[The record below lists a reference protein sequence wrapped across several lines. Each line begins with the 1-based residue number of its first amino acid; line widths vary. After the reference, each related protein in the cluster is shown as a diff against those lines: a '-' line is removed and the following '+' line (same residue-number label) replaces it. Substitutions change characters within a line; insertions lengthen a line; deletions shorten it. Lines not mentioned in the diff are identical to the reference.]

1 MKKLLL
7 ILVSVLS
14 VSTTIFAVD
23 SNGRF
28 NYAAGFVIGSTNGF
42 NASTNGFNA
51 LAYDGE
57 GRGYQLT
64 LSLNESGNSKIGV
77 SFDKLFFYDANET
90 VPVYVGIGLKLSDE
104 EDKYVGIRG
113 VFGISYFANALSDSL
128 EIFGEIAPTIY
139 LTSINDFVETEYGIG
154 ARYYF

>member
-7 ILVSVLS
+7 ILFSVLS
-14 VSTTIFAVD
+14 LSTTIFAVD
-23 SNGRF
+23 TNGKF

-42 NASTNGFNA
+42 NG

-64 LSLNESGNSKIGV
+64 LSLKQNGDSKIGV
-77 SFDKLFFYDANET
+77 SFDKLFFYDANENL
-90 VPVYVGIGLKLSDE
+90 PIYAGIGLKLSDE
-104 EDKYVGIRG
+104 QDKYVGIRG
-113 VFGISYFANALSDSL
+113 VFGISYFANALSDSV

-139 LTSINDFVETEYGIG
+139 LTSINDFVKTEYAIG

>member
-7 ILVSVLS
+7 ILFSALS
-14 VSTTIFAVD
+14 FSSAIFAVD

-28 NYAAGFVIGSTNGF
+28 SYAAGFVIGSTNGF
-42 NASTNGFNA
+42 SG

-64 LSLNESGNSKIGV
+64 LSLNESGDSKIGV

-90 VPVYVGIGLKLSDE
+90 IPVYVGVGIKLSDE

-113 VFGISYFANALSDSL
+113 VFGISNFASSLSDNL

-139 LTSINDFVETEYGIG
+139 LTSINDFVKTEYGIG

>member
-1 MKKLLL
+1 MKRLLL
-7 ILVSVLS
+7 ILFSLVAISATS
-14 VSTTIFAVD
+14 FAVD
-23 SNGRF
+23 SNGKF
-28 NYAAGFVIGSTNGF
+28 GYALGVIVG
-42 NASTNGFNA
+42 STNGFNA

-64 LSLNESGNSKIGV
+64 LSLSESRDNKIAG

-90 VPVYVGIGLKLSDE
+90 IPVYVGIGIKLSDK

-113 VFGISYFANALSDSL
+113 VFGISYFVNSLSDRL

-139 LTSINDFVETEYGIG
+139 LTSIDDFIDTEYGIG

>member
-1 MKKLLL
+1 MKILLL
-7 ILVSVLS
+7 ILFSVLS
-14 VSTTIFAVD
+14 FSTTIFAVD

-28 NYAAGFVIGSTNGF
+28 NYAAGFVIGR
-42 NASTNGFNA
+42 STNGFNA